1 VDGISKKL
9 EEGILVAEEEGGE
22 LFLISKSPLLVFT

>member
-9 EEGILVAEEEGGE
+9 EEGILVARKESRQ